1 MFSLVR
7 SGPKILIFESDC
19 IDELSEYL
27 IKERKADSYDY
38 DTAFERA
45 GEDYT
50 IIFLTDKISDVVDL
64 RQTKCALIVM
74 EEPDVILCNL
84 LNDGMN
90 HLVKRARISTRI
102 IIMRAI
108 GDLERVVREISEDY
122 ECSVGNLL
130 EILNTNNEKGTVV
143 ILTDKPI
150 HRTISF
156 KDDIYEKSI
165 FIRERYRPLLRDLRS
180 HGLKYLNSGLGNK
193 DWYELEIRIFDRYS
207 AYKLHYE
214 RLLNIMEWLELGII
228 LGESWGKD
236 TPRPLMTVEVY
247 RVRFFTFHDPIYI
260 KKILLGLELLDD
272 STRIVDYDLYYNR
285 KKLNWSDAADEGIKV
300 RHLIGI
306 KYRKEIISKLSD
318 KEIAE
323 LKEMEDSI
331 LETRT

>member
-7 SGPKILIFESDC
+7 SGPKILLFESSSIKQLKD
-19 IDELSEYL
+19 YL
-27 IKERKADSYDY
+27 ISERNADCYDFNA
-38 DTAFERA
+38 AFEKA

-50 IIFLTDKISDVVDL
+50 IIFIVDKITDVVDL
-64 RQTKCALIVM
+64 RQITDALIVM

-84 LNDGMN
+84 MNDGKN
-90 HLVKRARISTRI
+90 QLVARARIATRI
-102 IIMRAI
+102 IILRAM
-108 GDLERVVREISEDY
+108 GDLERVVKEISEDY
-122 ECSVGNLL
+122 KCTEGDLI
-130 EILNTNNEKGTVV
+130 EILNTSNEKGTVV
-143 ILTDKPI
+143 AITDKPI
-150 HRTISF
+150 HRTMSVNDMYKTALF
-156 KDDIYEKSI
+156 VE
-165 FIRERYRPLLRDLRS
+165 ERYRPLLRSLRS
-180 HGLKYLNSGLGNK
+180 HALKYLNSGLQNK

-207 AYKLHYE
+207 AYRLHYE

-247 RVRFFTFHDPIYI
+247 RVRFFTFHNPIYI

-300 RHLIGI
+300 RHLIGM
-306 KYRKEIISKLSD
+306 KYRQEIISKLSD

-323 LKEMEDSI
+323 LNAMEEEI
-331 LETRT
+331 LATRT